1 MKPDP
6 HTEEEGEMAS
16 RRTVELSWEQ
26 RQELEAQRDHDPRPY
41 VRERCAAVLKIAEGQ
56 AAYWV
61 ARRGLLKV
69 RDPDTVYSW
78 LAHYQADGLAG
89 LLAYPHGGNRRR
101 RLRPRAGG
109 GDRATAAPAPRR
121 GGSSGSRGDGEAPA
135 TQPVDAAHNPS
146 LGARGGHL

>member
-26 RQELEAQRDHDPRPY
+26 RQELAAQRDHDPRPY

-61 ARRGLLKV
+61 ARRGLLQV
-69 RDPDTVYSW
+69 RDPDTGYSW

-101 RLRPRAGG
+101 LPPTGCWPPRTPP
-109 GDRATAAPAPRR
+109 RWPVAPARPIASNASSPRR
-121 GGSSGSRGDGEAPA
+121 
-135 TQPVDAAHNPS
+135 
-146 LGARGGHL
+146 AR

>member
-26 RQELEAQRDHDPRPY
+26 RQELAAQRDHDPRPY
-41 VRERCAAVLKIAEGQ
+41 VRERCAAGLKIAEGQ

-61 ARRGLLKV
+61 ARRGLLQG

-78 LAHYQADGLAG
+78 LAHSQADGRTG
-89 LLAYPHGGNRRR
+89 V
-101 RLRPRAGG
+101 RADPQGPNHP
-109 GDRATAAPAPRR
+109 T
-121 GGSSGSRGDGEAPA
+121 
-135 TQPVDAAHNPS
+135 
-146 LGARGGHL
+146 